1 MDRQALLKYCYVT
14 IQPYY
19 TYRDLD
25 SLMFK
30 FEILSYTY
38 INVGTFVGIFYF
50 LRIYFVCFQWLITT
64 LRHPLSPPN
73 IILMKS
79 HVILKSLNLKGL
91 SFFYV

>member
-1 MDRQALLKYCYVT
+1 
-14 IQPYY
+14 
-19 TYRDLD
+19 
-25 SLMFK
+25 MFK

-64 LRHPLSPPN
+64 LRHPLSPPRF
-73 IILMKS
+73 IPTMSYGIPKG
-79 HVILKSLNLKGL
+79 LNLKGL

>member
-38 INVGTFVGIFYF
+38 MDVGTFVGISD
-50 LRIYFVCFQWLITT
+50 LLKIYFIYFQ
-64 LRHPLSPPN
+64 
-73 IILMKS
+73 
-79 HVILKSLNLKGL
+79 
-91 SFFYV
+91 